1 MAPQREWFEKD
12 YYRVLGVSDT
22 ASQKDVKSA
31 YRKLSRQYHPDT
43 NSGDKGAEERFKEVS
58 AAYDV
63 IGDPEKRKEYD
74 EVRKLGPVGGMFGG
88 APGGGGG
95 TGGFRF
101 EDMGDIGDMLGGL
114 FGRGRRGGGSA
125 AGRGTGPHR
134 GQDLEAELHLD
145 FEDAVRG
152 LTTTIHLTSEATCA
166 TCHGSGA
173 RPGTTPHTCPQCN
186 GRGVLDD
193 NQGFFSFSQPCPN
206 CGGRGY
212 TIDDPCPTCHG
223 TGIEHRPREVKVR
236 IPAGVADGQRIR
248 LRGRGGPG
256 RNGGPAG
263 DLYVTARVTP
273 HRLFGR
279 RGDDLT
285 LGVPVTFAEAAL
297 GADVR
302 VPTLDGSSVKVRI
315 PAGTPSGRTFRVRG
329 RGVAHGR
336 KSGDLLVTVDVAV
349 PQSLTD
355 DERAAIEA
363 LAAATNGRSPRAH
376 LGVEH
381 ASRKDDEP

>member
-22 ASQKDVKSA
+22 ASQKDIKSA

-43 NSGDKGAEERFKEVS
+43 NPDDRAAEERFKEVS

-63 IGDPEKRKEYD
+63 VGDAEKRKEYD
-74 EVRKLGPVGGMFGG
+74 EVRKLGPMGGMFGG
-88 APGGGGG
+88 RGPGGAGAPG
-95 TGGFRF
+95 GGFRF
-101 EDMGDIGDMLGGL
+101 EDVGDLGDMLGGL
-114 FGRGRRGGGSA
+114 FGRRRGGAGGPGP
-125 AGRGTGPHR
+125 GRGTGPHR

-145 FEDAVRG
+145 FEDAVQG
-152 LTTTIHLTSEATCA
+152 LTTTIHLTSEATCS
-166 TCHGSGA
+166 TCRGTGA
-173 RPGTTPHTCPQCN
+173 RPGTTPTPCAQCD

-193 NQGFFSFSQPCPN
+193 NQGFFSFSQPCPA
-206 CGGRGY
+206 CAGRGF
-212 TIDDPCPTCHG
+212 TIEDPCPTCRG

-263 DLYVTARVTP
+263 DLYVTTRVTP

-285 LGVPVTFAEAAL
+285 LTVPVTFPEAAL
-297 GADVR
+297 GADIK
-302 VPTLDGSSVKVRI
+302 VPTLEGGSVTVRI
-315 PAGTPSGRTFRVRG
+315 PAGTRSGRTLRVKAK
-329 RGVAHGR
+329 GVAKPR
-336 KSGDLLVTVDVAV
+336 RTGDLLVTVEVAV
-349 PQSLTD
+349 PQELTD
-355 DERAAIEA
+355 DERKAVEA
-363 LAAATNGRSPRAH
+363 LAAAADGRSPRAH
-376 LGVEH
+376 LGSE
-381 ASRKDDEP
+381 EG